1 MNILNTP
8 SIKSRFEERKSVR
21 IMSKYDEFA
30 IIWFV
35 FRIATVNE
43 EGKVADSMADPK
55 VCVAL
60 DGTTV
65 EEMTDEAA
73 RANLAGADMVEVR
86 FDRLYLV
93 KPDPTI
99 SDEEEGEK
107 PELPPEND
115 WETMNMEDVD
125 VEASIAALKEGLPL
139 PVIFT
144 VRPVSEGGFFPG
156 VESERIEILQKAIDS
171 KVSWIDLELSIEDST
186 RKTLQDAASANG
198 CQIIASSH
206 DINGTPDAETIV
218 AMVRDNQDAG
228 DIVKFC
234 GTANNHDDALQIIE
248 AATELTGEGLS
259 HSLMAVNSGGDW
271 TRLHAP
277 MLDQS
282 LVYATMR
289 NEFKISDKGLV
300 NVRDLRDA
308 WSLLEY

>member
-8 SIKSRFEERKSVR
+8 FKKCRFGERKCKR
-21 IMSKYDEFA
+21 IMSKPDYFS
-30 IIWFV
+30 IIWIA

-43 EGKVADSMADPK
+43 QGKVADSMADPK

-171 KVSWIDLELSIEDST
+171 KVSWIDLELSIDEST
-186 RKTLQDAASANG
+186 RKSLQDAANANG

-259 HSLMAVNSGGDW
+259 HSLMALNSGGDW

-289 NEFKISDKGLV
+289 NEFKISDKGVV

>member
-1 MNILNTP
+1 
-8 SIKSRFEERKSVR
+8 
-21 IMSKYDEFA
+21 
-30 IIWFV
+30 
-35 FRIATVNE
+35 
-43 EGKVADSMADPK
+43 MADPK
-55 VCVAL
+55 VCVTL

-73 RANLAGADMVEVR
+73 RANLAGADMVEVK
-86 FDRLYLV
+86 FDRLYLI
-93 KPDPTI
+93 KPDPTV
-99 SDEEEGEK
+99 SEEEEGEK
-107 PELPPEND
+107 VELPPEND
-115 WETMNMEDVD
+115 WDTVDMSEVDVD
-125 VEASIAALKEGLPL
+125 AAIASLKEGLPL

-156 VESERIEILQKAIDS
+156 VESERIAILEKAIES
-171 KVSWIDLELSIEDST
+171 KVSWVDLELSIDGPT
-186 RKTLQDAASANG
+186 RKNLVDAAKGNG
-198 CQIIASSH
+198 CQIIASVH
-206 DINGTPDAETIV
+206 DINGTPDAAAIATI
-218 AMVRDNQDAG
+218 VRDNQDAG

-259 HSLMAVNSGGDW
+259 HSLMATSNGGDW

-277 MLDQS
+277 ILDQS

-289 NEFKISDKGLV
+289 NEFRISDKGLV

>member
-1 MNILNTP
+1 M
-8 SIKSRFEERKSVR
+8 R
-21 IMSKYDEFA
+21 IMSKPDEFA

-125 VEASIAALKEGLPL
+125 VEASIAALKEAYHYRLSSQLDLFPKEDSSQ
-139 PVIFT
+139 
-144 VRPVSEGGFFPG
+144 VSSLR
-156 VESERIEILQKAIDS
+156 ESKSCRK
-171 KVSWIDLELSIEDST
+171 LSILKYPGST
-186 RKTLQDAASANG
+186 
-198 CQIIASSH
+198 
-206 DINGTPDAETIV
+206 
-218 AMVRDNQDAG
+218 
-228 DIVKFC
+228 
-234 GTANNHDDALQIIE
+234 
-248 AATELTGEGLS
+248 
-259 HSLMAVNSGGDW
+259 
-271 TRLHAP
+271 
-277 MLDQS
+277 
-282 LVYATMR
+282 
-289 NEFKISDKGLV
+289 
-300 NVRDLRDA
+300 
-308 WSLLEY
+308 

>member
-8 SIKSRFEERKSVR
+8 SEKCRFRERKNMR
-21 IMSKYDEFA
+21 IMSKMEKFA
-30 IIWFV
+30 IIRFA

-99 SDEEEGEK
+99 SDEEEGER

-115 WETMNMEDVD
+115 WDTMNMEDVD

-186 RKTLQDAASANG
+186 RKSLQDAANANG

-206 DINGTPDAETIV
+206 DINGTPDAESIV
-218 AMVRDNQDAG
+218 ALVKDNQDAG

>member
-1 MNILNTP
+1 MNILKTL
-8 SIKSRFEERKSVR
+8 SKKYGFEERKNVR
-21 IMSKYDEFA
+21 IMSKSVKNENIPIA
-30 IIWFV
+30 

-55 VCVAL
+55 VCVSL

-93 KPDPTI
+93 RPDPTI

-107 PELPPEND
+107 PEMPPEND

-171 KVSWIDLELSIEDST
+171 KVSWIDLELTIEGST
-186 RKTLQDAASANG
+186 RKSLQDAASANG

-206 DINGTPDAETIV
+206 DINGTPDAESIV
-218 AMVRDNQDAG
+218 SLVRENQDAG

-259 HSLMAVNSGGDW
+259 HSLMAVNGGGDW

-289 NEFKISDKGLV
+289 NEFRISDKGLV